1 MRDVHTA
8 SEDPQEGNFD
18 LRRLRL
24 LFRCWHRGTQA
35 SDLILG
41 SFAETSLTD
50 LDSSQLH
57 HGRG

>member
-8 SEDPQEGNFD
+8 SEDPQEGGFD

-24 LFRCWHRGTQA
+24 LFRCWYRGTQE

-41 SFAETSLTD
+41 SSAETSLTD

>member
-8 SEDPQEGNFD
+8 SEDPQEGDFD

-24 LFRCWHRGTQA
+24 LFPWWHGGTRE